1 MTQLFLMWCFVVA
14 GAFISTECRAFST
27 SCWSGNQNQL
37 QLLLHDGRWSNLDPN
52 SRFPRSN
59 GPQTFT
65 PELIET
71 LRAVLS
77 IPLVIFPWP
86 WMLYRSG
93 GQVNFVLQYLHLN
106 VVRETKLT
114 HISGSPESTLCTNS
128 FPCSFPCESSLQH
141 WYLMASCPLT

>member
-14 GAFISTECRAFST
+14 GAFISTECRTFST

-37 QLLLHDGRWSNLDPN
+37 QLLLHDGRWSNLDPD

-71 LRAVLS
+71 LTAVLS

-93 GQVNFVLQYLHLN
+93 GKSILYYDIYIWMCLGRPNWHIFLAHQNLHSVPTHFHVLL
-106 VVRETKLT
+106 
-114 HISGSPESTLCTNS
+114 
-128 FPCSFPCESSLQH
+128 PCESSLQH